1 MSDRLGRARVYQAI
15 VKTPAGYRQE
25 SVDWEGIL
33 EDLRGRRPKE
43 TTTAGT
49 IFAPA
54 IVPDGPTLLGMHTP
68 IDTTGWTSL
77 APDAATVEEL
87 LVAPAE
93 TDEDGEGEEVAEDE
107 APPSRFARSSVVLP
121 LEMPGYFAIA
131 SSGGRGPGTGKL
143 KTFLAKV
150 QGPKDPQD
158 KWEIRPVMDESRL
171 DEFLG
176 AGRARSFTTSFPV
189 DYTLLSLIPEDEAE
203 RHSNLFKM
211 GREVSEAAGASVLVE
226 VTISLAPEAADNV
239 AAQRALADEVRSD
252 PERLIRRESGA
263 HAETVLPSGEVVDL
277 NLVPDA
283 MARSFSL
290 ERTGAELLTFRHT
303 CKGLA
308 DLADVLNADVAARHA
323 EH

>member
-1 MSDRLGRARVYQAI
+1 MSDRLGRARVYQAV
-15 VKTPAGYRQE
+15 VKTPTGYRQE
-25 SVDWEGIL
+25 PIDWAGIL
-33 EDLRGRRPKE
+33 EDLRGRTPQD
-43 TTTAGT
+43 TTTEGT

-68 IDTTGWTSL
+68 IDTRGWTSL
-77 APDAATVEEL
+77 ATDAPTVEDL
-87 LVAPAE
+87 LVAPE
-93 TDEDGEGEEVAEDE
+93 EVDEEDEGEEGTENDGAT
-107 APPSRFARSSVVLP
+107 SRFARSSVVLP
-121 LEMPGYFAIA
+121 LTMPGYFAIA

-143 KTFLAKV
+143 KTFLSKV
-150 QGPKDPQD
+150 HGPKNPQD

-171 DEFLG
+171 EEFLG

-189 DYTLLSLIPEDEAE
+189 DHNLMSLIPEDEAA

-211 GREVSEAAGASVLVE
+211 GRQVSDAAGASLLVE

-283 MARSFSL
+283 MARSFPL

-323 EH
+323 GD